1 MKTIGLLGGM
11 HWESTSAYYHTINA
25 VAREQ
30 LGGVHSAPCLIYSVD
45 YHPIRQS
52 LVADRWGDVGQALAG
67 AARALERGG
76 ADFLVICTNIM
87 HRVAA
92 PVRAAV
98 GIPLLHV
105 ADVAACRLRAAGFS
119 RVGLVGTRQ
128 VMEQDFH
135 REPLERLGLDII
147 TPPEEERRWC
157 HELIFR
163 ELWCGP
169 LRAPDREIMRRMLAD
184 MAARGAQVILVA
196 CTALAPHLTH
206 EDAPVPLWES
216 DSLHAHEAALVGL
229 EEVPLPE

>member
-11 HWESTSAYYHTINA
+11 HWESTAAYYHTINA
-25 VAREQ
+25 VVREQ
-30 LGGVHSAPCLIYSVD
+30 LGGVHSAQCLICSVD

-52 LVADRWGDVGQALAG
+52 LVAGQWGDVGQALAL
-67 AARALERGG
+67 AAQALERGG

-128 VMEQDFH
+128 VMEQEFH
-135 REPLERLGLDII
+135 REPLERLGLTVI
-147 TPPEEERRWC
+147 TPGEEERRWC

-163 ELWCGP
+163 ELWCGS
-169 LRAPDREIMRRMLAD
+169 LRDPDRKIMRRMLD
-184 MAARGAQVILVA
+184 GMAARGAQVLLVA
-196 CTALAPHLTH
+196 CTALAPHLTQA
-206 EDAPVPLWES
+206 DSPIPLWES

>member
-11 HWESTSAYYHTINA
+11 HWERTAAYYHGINA
-25 VAREQ
+25 VVREQ
-30 LGGVHSAPCLIYSVD
+30 LGGVHSAPCLICSVD

-52 LVADRWGDVGQALAG
+52 LLAGQWAEVGQALG
-67 AARALERGG
+67 EAARSLERGG

-87 HRVAA
+87 HKVAA

-119 RVGLVGTRQ
+119 RVGLVGTRP

-135 REPLERLGLDII
+135 REPLERLGLEII
-147 TPPEEERRWC
+147 TPEAEERRWC
-157 HELIFR
+157 HELIAR

-169 LRAPDREIMRRMLAD
+169 LRASERELMRRMLAD
-184 MAARGAQVILVA
+184 MAARGAQVILVG
-196 CTALAPHLTH
+196 CTALTPHLAQ
-206 EDAPVPLWES
+206 EDSPVPLWAS

>member
-11 HWESTSAYYHTINA
+11 HWESTAAYYQTINT
-25 VAREQ
+25 VVREQ

-52 LVADRWGDVGQALAG
+52 LTEGQWGDVGQALAG

-87 HRVAA
+87 HKVAA

-135 REPLERLGLDII
+135 RQPLERLGLEII
-147 TPPEEERRWC
+147 TPDAEERRWC
-157 HELIFR
+157 HELIAR

-169 LRAPDREIMRRMLAD
+169 LRETERGTMREMLAG

-206 EDAPVPLWES
+206 EDSPVPLWES
-216 DSLHAHEAALVGL
+216 DALHAHEAALVGL

>member
-1 MKTIGLLGGM
+1 MKTIGLIGGM
-11 HWESTSAYYHTINA
+11 SWESTVPYYQIINTR
-25 VAREQ
+25 VKEK
-30 LGGVHSAPCLIYSVD
+30 LGGLHSAKCVLYSVD
-45 YHPIRQS
+45 FQEIEACQAS
-52 LVADRWGDVGQALAG
+52 GQWEKSGRILAG
-67 AARALERGG
+67 AAQALQAAG

-87 HRVAA
+87 HKVAA

-135 REPLERLGLDII
+135 REPLERLGLEIV
-147 TPPEEERRWC
+147 TPCEEERRWC

-163 ELWCGP
+163 ELWCGS
-169 LRAPDREIMRRMLAD
+169 LRDPDRECMRRMLAG

-206 EDAPVPLWES
+206 EDSPVPLWES